1 MRDQD
6 NLHVSLPTTRP
17 VLTRLVLLPAKL
29 DRILAAEGDLQPV
42 LAKTRDLRAFS
53 ELVRNFLTAELHTQT
68 RVANFKDGKLVLL
81 AANSAVAAKLRLLAP
96 ALERFLQERRMQV
109 NLVSVRVQPIE
120 SLKKACDAQ
129 KSVHFSTPAL
139 ERLRELHER
148 LPASPARDALA
159 RMLRRHGALPN
170 D

>member
-1 MRDQD
+1 M
-6 NLHVSLPTTRP
+6 
-17 VLTRLVLLPAKL
+17 TRLVLLPAKL
-29 DRILAAEGDLQPV
+29 DRILAADGDLQPV

-53 ELVRNFLTAELHTQT
+53 ELVRNFLTAELDAQT

-81 AANSAVAAKLRLLAP
+81 AANSAVAAKLRLLAS
-96 ALERFLQERRMQV
+96 ALARFLQERRMQV
-109 NLVSVRVQPIE
+109 SLVSVRVQPIE
-120 SLKKACDAQ
+120 SLNKTCGAQ
-129 KSVHFSTPAL
+129 KSVHFSTSAL

-148 LPASPARDALA
+148 LSASPARDALA

>member
-1 MRDQD
+1 
-6 NLHVSLPTTRP
+6 
-17 VLTRLVLLPAKL
+17 LTRLVSLPCKL
-29 DRILAAEGDLQPV
+29 DRILAADGELQPV

-53 ELVRNFLTAELHTQT
+53 ELVRNFLTAELHAQT

-81 AANSAVAAKLRLLAP
+81 AANPAVAAKLRLLAP
-96 ALERFLQERRMQV
+96 ALVRFLQERRMQV
-109 NLVSVRVQPIE
+109 SLVSVRVQPIE
-120 SLKKACDAQ
+120 SLKDAGGAQ

-148 LPASPARDALA
+148 LPASPAREALA
-159 RMLRRHGALPN
+159 RMLRRHGALKN